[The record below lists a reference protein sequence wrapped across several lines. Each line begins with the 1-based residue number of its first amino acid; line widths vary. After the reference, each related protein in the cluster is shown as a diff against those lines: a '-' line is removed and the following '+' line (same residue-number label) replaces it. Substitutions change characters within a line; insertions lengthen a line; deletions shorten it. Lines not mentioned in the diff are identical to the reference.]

1 MLDTSIATMWKV
13 ITWEWNMVQLP
24 LNTKFWI
31 LKIIRVQ
38 ILLTKNNL
46 FCYGLMS
53 MWLCALNFFPFNYIL
68 WLNEDGIGVKIC
80 CRYFGIIVVM
90 LLANSFVRMFDK
102 IIRILFDT
110 IAIIYFFQV
119 TKDKSKDDLK
129 KLPYN
134 DQLEFRFAKLCKHTN
149 INDMWKNVSKG
160 KENQYT

>member
-1 MLDTSIATMWKV
+1 MLEFLVITMWNV

-24 LNTKFWI
+24 SSNFFWI

-46 FCYGLMS
+46 FCYGFMS
-53 MWLCALNFFPFNYIL
+53 MWLCALNFFPLNYIL

-80 CRYFGIIVVM
+80 CCYFGIDVVM
-90 LLANSFVRMFDK
+90 LLTNSFVRMFDT
-102 IIRILFDT
+102 ITRMLFDT

-129 KLPYN
+129 K
-134 DQLEFRFAKLCKHTN
+134 TS
-149 INDMWKNVSKG
+149 I
-160 KENQYT
+160 